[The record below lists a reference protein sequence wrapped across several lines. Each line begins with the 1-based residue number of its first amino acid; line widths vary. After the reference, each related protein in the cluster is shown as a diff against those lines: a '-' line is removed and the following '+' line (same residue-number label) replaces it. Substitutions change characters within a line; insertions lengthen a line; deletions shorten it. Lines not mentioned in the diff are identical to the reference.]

1 MSNIKIS
8 QLNQFLG
15 SSSNI
20 WLVMNNS
27 GQTETFKIT
36 REDLLSGIIECSNV
50 LASESLQS
58 NNFFPVDDLDLN
70 ISTRTDSG
78 TKNINLMTGP
88 NIGGLGYTRVKITSG
103 GTVGINTNT
112 PTALLDVSVPTGNTV
127 GFKVSGNSN
136 TDLVRITQTGSGNA
150 LVVEDSENPDSTPF
164 VIKNDGKVYLG
175 TYTEETTSLLNVGG
189 SAVFWNNIFINGTT
203 NRAIRNSVDGR
214 ALISFAST
222 GDSYLNNGNFGLGT
236 TTPTARLDV
245 SPPTG
250 NTVGVRVSGN
260 SDTDMVRIT
269 QTGNGNAFLVED
281 SSNPDSSPFVVTSGG
296 TVGIGTTNPNPFTL
310 NQSDGK
316 FHVKSGESGVTGGT
330 GGGTVVIEAN
340 TTNYLQM
347 YSPDENVSGIVFGS
361 NSDAFGAYMRW
372 GHSQGKLQIS
382 TANAGDYIE
391 LGADNS
397 SFKAYVTNTGF
408 GVNTLPSQALHISG
422 NTLIEGDFIYPSP
435 TTTTPVTSGATG
447 TKGTITW
454 DSNYFYVCINT
465 NTWKRVQ
472 LSSW

>member
-8 QLNQFLG
+8 QLAQF
-15 SSSNI
+15 SSSPTNV

-27 GQTETFKIT
+27 AQTETFKIT
-36 REDLLSGIIECSNV
+36 RETLLSGLIQCSNV

-58 NNFFPVDDLDLN
+58 NNFFPKDDLDLN

-88 NIGGLGYTRVKITSG
+88 KPGGLGYTRVKITSG
-103 GTVGINTNT
+103 GTVGINMDN
-112 PTALLDVSVPTGNTV
+112 PTALLDVSVPTGSTV
-127 GFKVSGNSN
+127 GFRVSGNSD

-203 NRAIRNSVDGR
+203 NRVIRNSVDGR
-214 ALISFAST
+214 ASISFAAT

-236 TTPTARLDV
+236 TSPGARLDV
-245 SPPTG
+245 STQTG
-250 NTVGVRVSGN
+250 TTIGLRVSGN
-260 SDTDMVRIT
+260 SSVDMVRIT
-269 QTGNGNAFLVED
+269 QVGSGNAFVIED
-281 SSNPDSSPFVVTSGG
+281 SLNPDSTPFVVTSGG
-296 TVGIGTTNPNPFTL
+296 TVGIGTNVPKV
-310 NQSDGK
+310 K
-316 FHVKSGESGVTGGT
+316 FHVSSAPFGGNISNTDIAVFENSGYTNVSILSSDQQNASLQFGSESDVLGAYIRWNHDNNEMSIGTANNGDNIRFVTGDEVTSMFLRNGYGLGIGT
-330 GGGTVVIEAN
+330 E
-340 TTNYLQM
+340 
-347 YSPDENVSGIVFGS
+347 SPT
-361 NSDAFGAYMRW
+361 
-372 GHSQGKLQIS
+372 QKLH
-382 TANAGDYIE
+382 
-391 LGADNS
+391 
-397 SFKAYVTNTGF
+397 V
-408 GVNTLPSQALHISG
+408 SG
-422 NTLIEGDFIYPSP
+422 NTLIEGDIIYPSP
-435 TTTTPVTSGATG
+435 RTAPVTSGATG

-454 DSNYFYVCINT
+454 DNNYFYVCVDT